1 MLLEPHQRK
10 LFIFA
15 GQKEDYLS
23 DMWEFDISTRV
34 LNERFH
40 NVTTAGGPEAC
51 FAQRAVID
59 PVLQEIYVYVLNN
72 PTVSANTDI
81 ILIGSFAG
89 LTKRSLQSSRG
100 LSVSLLK
107 YDSYPGTWMRVP
119 VAEQQDCRSQSH
131 LQATASSVRQ
141 SQPSLKRQRSEE
153 DANDN
158 DGDSASDKAESQTD
172 DGEPVARCACQVVY
186 DAKSQTFYL
195 FGGNAGL
202 TRRDTVGTDT
212 PEAEERLD
220 DFWSMKLER

>member
-15 GQKEDYLS
+15 GQKEEYLS
-23 DMWEFDISTRV
+23 DMWEFDIDTRM
-34 LNERFH
+34 LTERFP

-59 PVLQEIYVYVLNN
+59 PSLQEVYVYVLRNF
-72 PTVSANTDI
+72 TLSEKADRLSI
-81 ILIGSFAG
+81 RFAG

-119 VAEQQDCRSQSH
+119 VAEQRHCQSQS
-131 LQATASSVRQ
+131 QAQAPTSSAQR

-153 DANDN
+153 DGSDN
-158 DGDSASDKAESQTD
+158 DGDDSSDKAESQSD

-186 DAKSQTFYL
+186 DPGSKTFYL

-202 TRRDTVGTDT
+202 TRRDTVGSDA